1 VYSTIGVV
9 PVTPVIGAVVTGVDL
24 GAPVPDVQRA
34 ELHDALTRHLVLF
47 FRGHDLTDEQH
58 IAFASNFGEPNV
70 FPTTRARGLDEP
82 LEWIED
88 GPDSPPKTDL
98 WHTDVAFLAAPPD
111 VAVLSM
117 RATPDAGGDTLWAS
131 LYAAYDGLSPVMQEL
146 IADLEQDLHPGPNF
160 EATTTMMFGAEV
172 YRRVAD
178 EFRGARHPLVRVH
191 PVTSRPALYL
201 CGAYVRGIA
210 GLHEDES
217 DALLGFLRSRLHD
230 PNLQCRWRWQEHD
243 VVVWDERCTNH
254 RALSDHFPARRVVR
268 RCTVGAGVPV
278 GRRAIRASV
287 AEPVSGGA
295 ASEFLGDSRGI

>member
-1 VYSTIGVV
+1 VSVAERVTIEVA

-24 GAPVPDVQRA
+24 RRPLA
-34 ELHDALTRHLVLF
+34 EEERRTLHDALHRHLVLF
-47 FRGHDLTDEQH
+47 FRGHDLTDEEH
-58 IAFASNFGEPNV
+58 VAFASNFGAPNV
-70 FPTTRARGLDEP
+70 FPTTRARGLDQP

-111 VAVLSM
+111 VAVLNM
-117 RATPDAGGDTLWAS
+117 RETPPSGGDTLWAS
-131 LYAAYDGLSPVMQEL
+131 LYAAHDALSPVMQEL
-146 IADLEQDLHPGPNF
+146 VADLEQDLHPGPNF

-172 YRRVAD
+172 YRRVAA
-178 EFRGARHPLVRVH
+178 EFEGARHPLVRVH
-191 PVTSRPALYL
+191 PVTRRSALYL

-210 GLHEDES
+210 GLHDDES

-230 PNLQCRWRWQEHD
+230 PNLQCRWRWQQYD
-243 VVVWDERCTNH
+243 VAVWDERCTNH

-278 GRRAIRASV
+278 GR
-287 AEPVSGGA
+287 A
-295 ASEFLGDSRGI
+295 AQPG